1 MTLEKDNLKL
11 IVENCCTAPFNFKD
25 LFPKYDKVD
34 VEIGFSSGFFLSEYA
49 SKHPETAFLG
59 VEIKR
64 AYYEKGI
71 ANLSRLLT
79 RDGVKCICFEAMSVV
94 TELIPFESVDSF
106 HIYFPDPWPK
116 KRHNKNRIIKLS
128 NLMILCNRLKKGG
141 RIYIATDH
149 PDYAKWI
156 KDEILGTLSVFN
168 TLPYDKS
175 MRDVKTKWEKRQ
187 IAAGWNINYFL
198 LEKK

>member
-1 MTLEKDNLKL
+1 MVVEKDNLRL
-11 IVENCCTAPFNFKD
+11 ITEECWNAPFDFEEM
-25 LFPKYDKVD
+25 FPDYKKTD

-49 SKHPETAFLG
+49 SKNPETAFLG
-59 VEIKR
+59 IEIKR
-64 AYYEKGI
+64 SYYERGLS
-71 ANLSRLLT
+71 NLSRILK

-94 TELIPFESVDSF
+94 KELIEFESVDSF

-128 NLMILCNRLKKGG
+128 NLIVLCNRLKKGG

-149 PDYAKWI
+149 PDYAEWI
-156 KDEILGTLSVFN
+156 KNEISGALSMFN
-168 TLPYDKS
+168 VLPYDGT

-187 IAAGWNINYFL
+187 IAAGWDINYFL